1 MHSVAAPEFLR
12 GSFQLTDNLSYQNYR
27 LAICLFCLA
36 VAAVVF
42 FVIAKTRVGMI
53 VRAAAE
59 NRDMT
64 RALGIRSERVNRLV
78 FATGIALAA
87 LGGIVV
93 APLSTVYPG
102 MGDQMLILSFVV
114 VVLGGIGSVAGAAI
128 GALLIGLADTFGQ
141 VLIPVGRQHLDLCRD
156 GGGAAVAAERHSGRA
171 GRLMHPL
178 VARASLIILLARR
191 RRAAAAGADLLPAV
205 RHARCSR
212 SASWRWRSISWS
224 ASAASSASATARSS
238 GSPAMRSR
246 SRRRSTSRPR
256 SGSTLP
262 LAVGVAATAALA
274 IGALSLRTRGIYFI
288 MVTLAFGEMLF
299 YLFHDNKFAGG
310 SDGTFINIKPEAMV
324 FGVNI
329 IDLDKAR
336 VFYWVVLAL
345 VVLTILFL
353 HLLTRSPFGRA
364 LTASRDNERRARSLG
379 FPIYRVRLTAFVI
392 SGALAGVAGYF
403 AAAQF
408 GFVAPQ
414 MLGWHQSAIALVMVV
429 LGGMRGVAGP
439 LIGAVVVMGLEE

>member
-1 MHSVAAPEFLR
+1 
-12 GSFQLTDNLSYQNYR
+12 
-27 LAICLFCLA
+27 
-36 VAAVVF
+36 
-42 FVIAKTRVGMI
+42 
-53 VRAAAE
+53 
-59 NRDMT
+59 
-64 RALGIRSERVNRLV
+64 
-78 FATGIALAA
+78 
-87 LGGIVV
+87 
-93 APLSTVYPG
+93 
-102 MGDQMLILSFVV
+102 
-114 VVLGGIGSVAGAAI
+114 
-128 GALLIGLADTFGQ
+128 
-141 VLIPVGRQHLDLCRD
+141 
-156 GGGAAVAAERHSGRA
+156 
-171 GRLMHPL
+171 MHPL
-178 VARASLIILLARR
+178 VARASLIILLA
-191 RRAAAAGADLLPAV
+191 AAAALPLIAPTYYLQFGTKVLTLGILAMALNLVVGFGGLVSICHGAFFGLAGYALALAAPKYE
-205 RHARCSR
+205 
-212 SASWRWRSISWS
+212 
-224 ASAASSASATARSS
+224 AASLWL
-238 GSPAMRSR
+238 
-246 SRRRSTSRPR
+246 
-256 SGSTLP
+256 TLP
-262 LAVGVAATAALA
+262 LAVGVAAAAALA

-310 SDGTFINIKPEAMV
+310 SDGTFINIKPEAMA

-345 VVLTILFL
+345 VVLTILIL

-429 LGGMRGVAGP
+429 LGGQRGVAGP
-439 LIGAVVVMGLEE
+439 LIGAVAVMGLEEYLKGLTEHWKLAEGLIIIAVVLAIPGGVQSLIARIAPERHDD